1 MPFYKSFL
9 LNIDSDLVIP
19 ELQEQAFNEKTDIVI
34 REIRP
39 PQSAISPDNLY
50 YQFEN
55 GLEFWVKDGNQIF
68 YQNPQNIERRYIAM
82 YLMDY
87 PIIGLLY
94 QRGFI
99 AIHGSCVVF
108 NDNFSIIITGHS
120 GAGKSTTVSLFR
132 QKGYSFLGD
141 EICAIKFED
150 TNTPYVF
157 PSYPEISLW
166 ETSINL
172 LNDKQLEQKRRSRF
186 GTTKYDCAIED
197 GYHQT
202 TVPLKAIFRL
212 DPTEDIS
219 GETIS
224 QLRGVHSMQEIRE
237 NSLNYLSSVE
247 QFGFLEEYFTKCG
260 VLCHKVP
267 MYSVKRRIND
277 GSLYPTADII
287 ERFVLENLT

>member
-1 MPFYKSFL
+1 MPFYNSFHL
-9 LNIDSDLVIP
+9 GIDSDLVIP
-19 ELQEQAFNEKTDIVI
+19 ELQEEEPKGDIDITI
-34 REIRP
+34 RELRP
-39 PQSAISPDNLY
+39 INAPVSSQNLY

-55 GLEFWVKDGNQIF
+55 GLEFWVKDGTHMF
-68 YQNPQNIERRYIAM
+68 YQNTQNIERQYIAM

-108 NDNFSIIITGHS
+108 NDDFSIIITGNS

-141 EICAIKFED
+141 EICAIKFDE
-150 TNTPYVF
+150 TERPLVY

-166 ETSINL
+166 ETSLKLIN
-172 LNDKQLEQKRRSRF
+172 DPEITKERRSRF
-186 GTTKYDCAIED
+186 GTTKYDCTVQE
-197 GYHQT
+197 GYYAK

-212 DPTEDIS
+212 EPTEDMS

-224 QLRGVHSMQEIRE
+224 QLRGVHAMQELRE

-247 QFGFLEEYFTKCG
+247 QFGFLEEYFIKCG
-260 VLCHKVP
+260 VLCREVP
-267 MYSVKRRIND
+267 MFSVKRRVND
-277 GSLYPTADII
+277 RDLYPTADVI
-287 ERFVLENLT
+287 EAFVLENLS